1 MEANGLEGNALD
13 ASLTSLRFRLFLNRT
28 RNFRDWTA
36 ADLRDF
42 LLKMM
47 IVQEN
52 TEKKRR
58 MRRMALTTR
67 LASVINRKMFMIF
80 SQKVA

>member
-28 RNFRDWTA
+28 RNFWDWTA